1 MNTIL
6 IHFLGSFHFSV
17 CLRLLLA
24 VVIGGHI
31 GLNIIVSND
40 RRTVQLRKEVESLDG
55 VVFSVIE

>member
-24 VVIGGHI
+24 VVIGG
-31 GLNIIVSND
+31 LNIIISND
-40 RRTVQLRKEVESLDG
+40 RRTVQLRKEIESLDG

>member
-24 VVIGGHI
+24 VVFG
-31 GLNIIVSND
+31 GLNIIISND
-40 RRTVQLRKEVESLDG
+40 RRTVQLRKEIESMDG

>member
-6 IHFLGSFHFSV
+6 IHFLDSFHFSV

-24 VVIGGHI
+24 VVIGG
-31 GLNIIVSND
+31 LNIIISND
-40 RRTVQLRKEVESLDG
+40 RRTVQLRKEIESMDG

>member
-17 CLRLLLA
+17 CLRLLVA
-24 VVIGGHI
+24 VVIG

-40 RRTVQLRKEVESLDG
+40 RRTVQLRKEIESPDG

>member
-24 VVIGGHI
+24 VVIGG
-31 GLNIIVSND
+31 LNIIISND
-40 RRTVQLRKEVESLDG
+40 RRTVQLRKEIESMDG

>member
-24 VVIGGHI
+24 VVIGG
-31 GLNIIVSND
+31 LNIIGSND
-40 RRTVQLRKEVESLDG
+40 RRTVQLRKEIESLDG

>member
-6 IHFLGSFHFSV
+6 IRFLGSFHFSV

-24 VVIGGHI
+24 VVIGG
-31 GLNIIVSND
+31 LNIIVSTD
-40 RRTVQLRKEVESLDG
+40 RRTVQLRKEIESPDG

>member
-6 IHFLGSFHFSV
+6 IHFLDSFHFSV

-24 VVIGGHI
+24 VVIGG
-31 GLNIIVSND
+31 LNIIVSND
-40 RRTVQLRKEVESLDG
+40 RRTVQLGKEIESMDG

>member
-6 IHFLGSFHFSV
+6 IRFLGSFHFSV

-24 VVIGGHI
+24 VVIGG
-31 GLNIIVSND
+31 LNIIVSND
-40 RRTVQLRKEVESLDG
+40 RRTVQLRKEIESLDG

>member
-24 VVIGGHI
+24 GHI

-40 RRTVQLRKEVESLDG
+40 RRTVQLRKEIESLDG

>member
-24 VVIGGHI
+24 VVIGG
-31 GLNIIVSND
+31 LNIIVSND
-40 RRTVQLRKEVESLDG
+40 RRTVQLRKEIESPDG
-55 VVFSVIE
+55 VAFSVIE